1 MPASPPQLYGPAF
14 EADPHPAYRW
24 LREHAPVHRVDLPGG
39 AWAWLV
45 TRHEDARRV
54 LADPDMLKDPMAGP
68 EVWRRAGLG
77 LPHDHRPSLVHSMVN
92 TDGPDHARLRR
103 VAGGAFTPRR
113 VRALV
118 EGAERV
124 TAGLLD
130 RIADSGE
137 ADLVRDLAYP
147 LPIAVIC
154 DILGVPEADRPEFH
168 RRAAVIDS
176 SSPEELE
183 AVAETTDWFDSYL
196 AALVD
201 ARLAAPCD
209 DLLGDLVESHR
220 AGELSRDEVTS
231 AAFLLLVAG
240 HETTVALLGNMLFT
254 LLRRPG
260 RLERLRAD
268 RELLAPAVEEALRL
282 ESPLQ
287 NATWRFPREATTV
300 GGVELAAGEP
310 VLVSLLA
317 AGRDPERY
325 EDPDA
330 FVPDRGAS
338 HLSFGHGAHFCV
350 GAQLARME
358 ARVAVGAV
366 LERLPGLRLAV
377 DESELRWWPS
387 MIMHGLFA
395 LPVRFDRPGP
405 EGSPDQ

>member
-1 MPASPPQLYGPAF
+1 MSVPPPQLHGPGF

-24 LREHAPVHRVDLPGG
+24 LREHAPVHRVDLPCG

-45 TRHEDARRV
+45 TRYEDARRV
-54 LADPDMLKDPMAGP
+54 LADLDMLKDPRAGN

-77 LPHDHRPSLVHSMVN
+77 LPHDHRPSLVRSMVN

-130 RIADSGE
+130 RIADAGE

-154 DILGVPEADRPEFH
+154 DILGVPGADRPEFH

-176 SSPEELE
+176 SSPEELA
-183 AVAETTDWFDSYL
+183 AVAATTDWFDSYL
-196 AALVD
+196 SSLVD
-201 ARLAAPCD
+201 ARLTAPCD

-268 RELLAPAVEEALRL
+268 RALIGPAVEEALRL

-287 NATWRFPREATTV
+287 NATWRFPRGATTV

-350 GAQLARME
+350 GARLARME

-366 LERLPGLRLAV
+366 LDRLPGLRLAV
-377 DESELRWWPS
+377 DETELRWWPS

-395 LPVRFDRPGP
+395 LPVRFGRPG
-405 EGSPDQ
+405 EADRSDL